1 MRVRWAAHLAAGG
14 DATTAARLYR
24 NVLEWSNVPR
34 PHGPRESLFLALAGD
49 WRRLLRADWP
59 DQATAV
65 RRRPPQ
71 SRLPEPDRGVSRRGS
86 GGRAEGSGS
95 GSGDDHACRAN
106 GKHERA
112 FAGDSNQRTPRRGAP
127 AHRPP
132 RGRRSGHGGREVS
145 HAAVPRHPAPR
156 RGVRPG
162 LGSHE
167 RAAAVDERLE
177 QLDNELELAE
187 HRLAAE
193 IATTQE
199 QFAGAIEA
207 ELNRWDAYLA
217 RMQAKAAAQ
226 AGAGARARR
235 GGDRRAAAAA
245 RLNRQSLAAAGTA
258 AGENWRDAKTRVLP
272 SSTT

>member
-1 MRVRWAAHLAAGG
+1 M
-14 DATTAARLYR
+14 
-24 NVLEWSNVPR
+24 
-34 PHGPRESLFLALAGD
+34 
-49 WRRLLRADWP
+49 
-59 DQATAV
+59 
-65 RRRPPQ
+65 
-71 SRLPEPDRGVSRRGS
+71 RLPEPDRGVSRRGS
-86 GGRAEGSGS
+86 GGRAEGSGLAAATTTLAV
-95 GSGDDHACRAN
+95 H

-112 FAGDSNQRTPRRGAP
+112 PSWRQQPTNASSRRAGASP
-127 AHRPP
+127 ASRC
-132 RGRRSGHGGREVS
+132 RRSG
-145 HAAVPRHPAPR
+145 AR
-156 RGVRPG
+156 RTRG
-162 LGSHE
+162 LACSGTSTPCTAKKSARASAHE

-226 AGAGARARR
+226 AEARARARR

-245 RLNRQSLAAAGTA
+245 RLNRQSLAAVGTA
-258 AGENWRDAKTRVLP
+258 AGENWRDAKTRVWP